1 MEMKAAA
8 SMAAQR
14 GMGAV
19 HIAVTDGD
27 RALRFYRDYVGLTP
41 LDPGEGTIRM
51 GAGNREIVV
60 LHPGAERPVAPHTSG
75 PYHLASLVPARREL
89 ARVTAR
95 LGGPGWDRRSHD
107 RGESHASGPC
117 AGTAGRLP
125 GQPVFVNS
133 GSRFRGAATST
144 KSRDAWSTVGCA
156 LRNPAT
162 ASRPR
167 ILQPTL
173 SISR

>member
-60 LHPGAERPVAPHTSG
+60 LHPGAERPVVPHTSG
-75 PYHLASLVPARREL
+75 LYHLAILVPDRREL
-89 ARVTAR
+89 ARVIAR
-95 LGGPGWDRRSHD
+95 LGGLG
-107 RGESHASGPC
+107 SGPYP
-117 AGTAGRLP
+117 TAHGKTH
-125 GQPVFVNS
+125 
-133 GSRFRGAATST
+133 A
-144 KSRDAWSTVGCA
+144 DY
-156 LRNPAT
+156 
-162 ASRPR
+162 
-167 ILQPTL
+167 
-173 SISR
+173 